1 MIIELPKHYF
11 YGPEK
16 NGCAYVRD
24 GILVVQGHINYEE
37 LMYNLAY
44 VLKGYETCAFCG
56 KNLEQRTRTLDH
68 LYPRNWGGVSIPHN
82 LMPAC
87 SRCNSLKG
95 NLTYE
100 QFMKF
105 LELKVEDREEYRR
118 TCIEE
123 NSKTMQNKSFILPEE
138 WVSYFNTA
146 LILPGIDL
154 DWIEESG
161 NQTIDCYYKQN
172 GHYPKPIIISAN
184 NWVFKGFHIL
194 YHAKMHGIKKV
205 PAIILENVI
214 RIRNPKHE

>member
-1 MIIELPKHYF
+1 MLNSKYKEVSMIIELPKNYF

-105 LELKVEDREEYRR
+105 LELKVIKVN
-118 TCIEE
+118 TKITKKG
-123 NSKTMQNKSFILPEE
+123 NINFTNLGNKIITQN
-138 WVSYFNTA
+138 
-146 LILPGIDL
+146 
-154 DWIEESG
+154 
-161 NQTIDCYYKQN
+161 C
-172 GHYPKPIIISAN
+172 
-184 NWVFKGFHIL
+184 
-194 YHAKMHGIKKV
+194 
-205 PAIILENVI
+205 
-214 RIRNPKHE
+214 